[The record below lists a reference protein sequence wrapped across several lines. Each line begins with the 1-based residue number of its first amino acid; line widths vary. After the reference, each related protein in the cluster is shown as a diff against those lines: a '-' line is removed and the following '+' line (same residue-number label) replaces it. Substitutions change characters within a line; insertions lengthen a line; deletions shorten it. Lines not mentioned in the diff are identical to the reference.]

1 MGRGMQAREKI
12 LDDVARVAGGAV
24 SAFGTLRRQ
33 VKDEVRTRIDE
44 LAQRLDLVPREDF
57 ERVELMMYKAREEQ
71 TNLIKRI
78 EALEAQLG
86 KAKSSSQ
93 TTKKPAKRSKK

>member
-1 MGRGMQAREKI
+1 MQAREKI

-24 SAFGTLRRQ
+24 SAFSSLRRQ
-33 VKDEVRTRIDE
+33 VKDEVRARIDE

-57 ERVELMMYKAREEQ
+57 DRVELMAFKAREEQ
-71 TNLIKRI
+71 ANLIKRI

-86 KAKSSSQ
+86 AAPKTKSKSKAKR
-93 TTKKPAKRSKK
+93 K

>member
-1 MGRGMQAREKI
+1 MTMQAREKI
-12 LDDVARVAGGAV
+12 LDDVARVAGGAI
-24 SAFGTLRRQ
+24 SAFGQVRRQ
-33 VKDEVRTRIDE
+33 VKGEVRARIDE

-57 ERVELMMYKAREEQ
+57 DRVELMMFKAREEQ

-86 KAKSSSQ
+86 KTKSPSK
-93 TTKKPAKRSKK
+93 TNKKPAKNSKK

>member
-1 MGRGMQAREKI
+1 MGMDMQAREKI

-24 SAFGTLRRQ
+24 SAFSTLRRQ
-33 VKDEVRTRIDE
+33 VKDEVRARIDE

-57 ERVELMMYKAREEQ
+57 ERVELMIFKAREEQ

-86 KAKSSSQ
+86 KTKSSGN
-93 TTKKPAKRSKK
+93 KPAKRSKK

>member
-1 MGRGMQAREKI
+1 MNMQAREKI

-24 SAFGTLRRQ
+24 SALGTLRRQ

-57 ERVELMMYKAREEQ
+57 ERVELMMFKAREEQ
-71 TNLIKRI
+71 TNLLKRI

-86 KAKSSSQ
+86 KTKSSGN
-93 TTKKPAKRSKK
+93 KPAKRSKK